1 MTVATTTGPGAT
13 VDVAHEASS
22 NRIGPRRDGADL
34 RVTHGDLLRLAI
46 FAGRDAAGLNSAYAV
61 ALAGYAD
68 VVATLT
74 TNDGLSFT
82 ERAAMLRDALPSV
95 VLIVAGKGVV
105 EGILDLVEALRF
117 ACGNGV
123 ARPIVLVA
131 ADEATR
137 ARVIACAGPLSCEAV
152 PSPADPP
159 GREAIVARLRA
170 LRRESSEVVLR
181 DEAIEAAA
189 RALTA
194 SSRRSTLLLD
204 VTGASTSL
212 ALALPDG
219 ALVAAHGHIGI
230 GPGADRV
237 VARAGLDRVRRW
249 IPRPIDGS
257 ALLERVFNRARWP
270 DAVAPNTLAL
280 VLEMSLAREALAQ
293 LLHEAARAGLDVAAM
308 RAAQTVVATGDLARL
323 PRAAQT
329 ALVVIDA
336 LGSGTTQLISRER
349 PDALV
354 VAGAIASRA
363 TTDVTAATEELAL
376 VIAGWSKRTHSVTV
390 VDDNGPTVERVVRG
404 AFFLMPTSGSS
415 IVTVSGSS
423 ARHANGPLALGVV
436 ADARGRPLELPPRD
450 AERVPTL
457 ARWYS
462 ALAALPIE
470 GATL

>member
-1 MTVATTTGPGAT
+1 MSVATTAGPAAT
-13 VDVAHEASS
+13 VDVAHEASIS
-22 NRIGPRRDGADL
+22 RIGPRTDGADL
-34 RVTHGDLLRLAI
+34 RVTYGDLLRLAI
-46 FAGRDAAGLNSAYAV
+46 FAGREPAALNGAYAT

-74 TNDGLSFT
+74 TTDGLSFT
-82 ERAAMLRDALPSV
+82 DRAATIREALPAI
-95 VLIVAGKGVV
+95 VLIVAGKS
-105 EGILDLVEALRF
+105 ETERMLDLVEALRF
-117 ACGNGV
+117 ACGHGET
-123 ARPIVLVA
+123 RPIVLVV

-137 ARVIACAGPLSCEAV
+137 ARIFASAAPLLCEAV
-152 PSPADPP
+152 PSPAGRQ

-189 RALTA
+189 RSLAAA
-194 SSRRSTLLLD
+194 SGRSTLLVD

-219 ALVAAHGHIGI
+219 GIVAAHGHIGI

-237 VARAGLDRVRRW
+237 VAHTGLDRVRRW
-249 IPRPIDGS
+249 MPGPIDAP

-270 DAVAPNTLAL
+270 DAVAPNALAL
-280 VLEMSLAREALAQ
+280 LLEMSLAREALAQ
-293 LLHEAARAGLDVAAM
+293 VLHEAERAGLDVAAM
-308 RAAQTVVATGDLARL
+308 RAARAVVATGDLARL

-336 LGSGTTQLISRER
+336 LGSGATLLLSRER

-363 TTDVTAATEELAL
+363 ATDVTAATEDLAH
-376 VIAGWSKRTHSVTV
+376 VIASWPKRAHTLTV
-390 VDDNGPTVERVVRG
+390 VDENGAAVERVVRG
-404 AFFLMPTSGSS
+404 AFLLMPTTGPST
-415 IVTVSGSS
+415 VTVSGSRD
-423 ARHANGPLALGVV
+423 RHTTGALVLGVI

-450 AERVPTL
+450 ADRIPTI

-462 ALAALPIE
+462 ALAALPLE

>member
-13 VDVAHEASS
+13 VDVAHEASTS
-22 NRIGPRRDGADL
+22 RIGPRTDGADL

-46 FAGRDAAGLNSAYAV
+46 FAGRDAVALNSAYAT

-74 TNDGLSFT
+74 TTDGSSFT
-82 ERAAMLRDALPSV
+82 DRAAILREALPAV
-95 VLIVAGKGVV
+95 VLIVAGKVDV
-105 EGILDLVEALRF
+105 ERTLDLVEALRF
-117 ACGNGV
+117 ACGDG
-123 ARPIVLVA
+123 ATRPILLVA

-137 ARVIACAGPLSCEAV
+137 ARVIASAAPLSCEAV
-152 PSPADPP
+152 PSPAERQ

-170 LRRESSEVVLR
+170 LRRETSEVVLR

-189 RALTA
+189 RSLAA
-194 SSRRSTLLLD
+194 ASRRSTLLVD

-219 ALVAAHGHIGI
+219 ALIAAHGHIGI

-249 IPRPIDGS
+249 MPRPIDAP

-270 DAVAPNTLAL
+270 DAVAPNALAL
-280 VLEMSLAREALAQ
+280 LLEMSLAREALAQ
-293 LLHEAARAGLDVAAM
+293 LLHEAARAGFDVAAM
-308 RAAQTVVATGDLARL
+308 RAAQTVVATGELARL

-336 LGSGTTQLISRER
+336 LGSSATQLISRER

-363 TTDVTAATEELAL
+363 AMDVTAAIEDLAL
-376 VIAGWSKRTHSVTV
+376 VIAGWPKRTHTVTV
-390 VDDNGPTVERVVRG
+390 VDDNGSAVERVVRG
-404 AFFLMPTSGSS
+404 AFFLMPTSGPST
-415 IVTVSGSS
+415 VTVSGSS
-423 ARHANGPLALGVV
+423 ARHASGALALGVI
-436 ADARGRPLELPPRD
+436 ADARGRPLDLPPRD
-450 AERVPTL
+450 AERVPTI

>member
-22 NRIGPRRDGADL
+22 NRVGPRTDGADL
-34 RVTHGDLLRLAI
+34 RVTTGDLLRLAV
-46 FAGRDAAGLNSAYAV
+46 FAGRDAASLESAYAA
-61 ALAGYAD
+61 ALAAYAD

-74 TNDGLSFT
+74 TTDGLSFT
-82 ERAAMLRDALPSV
+82 DRAAILRDALPGV
-95 VLIVAGKGVV
+95 VLIVAGKADV
-105 EGILDLVEALRF
+105 EGTLDLVEALRF
-117 ACGNGV
+117 ACGNG
-123 ARPIVLVA
+123 ATRPIALVA

-137 ARVIACAGPLSCEAV
+137 ARVMACAAPLTCEAV
-152 PSPADPP
+152 PSPADPL
-159 GREAIVARLRA
+159 GRDAIVARLRA
-170 LRRESSEVVLR
+170 LRRDSSEVVLR

-189 RALTA
+189 RSLAA
-194 SSRRSTLLLD
+194 ASRRSTLLLD

-249 IPRPIDGS
+249 MPRPIDAP

-270 DAVAPNTLAL
+270 DAVAPNALAL
-280 VLEMSLAREALAQ
+280 ALEMSLAREALAQ
-293 LLHEAARAGLDVAAM
+293 LLHEAARTGLDVAAM
-308 RAAQTVVATGDLARL
+308 RAAQSVVATGDLARL

-336 LGSGTTQLISRER
+336 LGSGATQLISRER

-363 TTDVTAATEELAL
+363 ATDVTAATEDLAL
-376 VIAGWSKRTHSVTV
+376 VVANWPKRAHNVTV
-390 VDDNGPTVERVVRG
+390 VDDSGTTVERVARG
-404 AFFLMPTSGSS
+404 AFFVMPTSGPSTTT
-415 IVTVSGSS
+415 VTGST
-423 ARHANGPLALGVV
+423 ARHASGPLALGVIV
-436 ADARGRPLELPPRD
+436 DARGRPLELPPRD
-450 AERVPTL
+450 AERIPTI

-470 GATL
+470 GGSL